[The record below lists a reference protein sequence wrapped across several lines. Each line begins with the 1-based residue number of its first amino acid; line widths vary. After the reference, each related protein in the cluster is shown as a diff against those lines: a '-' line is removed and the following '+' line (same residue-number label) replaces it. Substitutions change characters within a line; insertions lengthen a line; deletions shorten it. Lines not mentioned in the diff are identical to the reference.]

1 MVAGNETVRMGAFGL
16 LAVLALAVGAYAL
29 VLYGMPEGL
38 RYQAFVTEKGKL
50 PDLWYN
56 VLWAHAVSSGIALS
70 VGWVQFAKKMRK
82 QYPGIHRAIGYV
94 FAVSVAIGG
103 LTGLY
108 LACYANGGLFAQ
120 TGFAALSASWMYTL
134 YRSLISIVGD
144 RNTAEHGRWI
154 IRCYAL
160 TCAAIA
166 LRIYTPLAAALF
178 GVTDTNDS
186 FVVIAWL
193 CWVPNLVIAEFFI
206 NRNRSFGTRRI

>member
-1 MVAGNETVRMGAFGL
+1 MVAGNQKVRKGVYGL
-16 LAVLALAVGAYAL
+16 LAVLAIAVGAYAL

-38 RYQAFVTEKGKL
+38 RNQAFVTEKGKL
-50 PDLWYN
+50 PELWYN
-56 VLWAHAVSSGIALS
+56 VLWAHAVSSGIALA
-70 VGWVQFAKKMRK
+70 VGWVQFAKKMRRRN
-82 QYPGIHRAIGYV
+82 PGVHRVIGYV
-94 FAVSVAIGG
+94 FAAAVAVGG
-103 LTGLY
+103 STGLY

-120 TGFAALSASWMYTL
+120 TGFTALSVLWLYTL
-134 YRSLISIVGD
+134 YLSLKSIVGA
-144 RNTAEHGRWI
+144 RNTEEHGRWMT
-154 IRCYAL
+154 RCYAL

-166 LRIYTPLAAALF
+166 LRIYTPLAAVLF